1 MQLQETAMAEGVP
14 ADAVGRR
21 VQCDGERATVRYVG
35 EVPPTQGPWLGV
47 EWDEPGRGK
56 HDGSHGGVQYFTCR
70 HPTSGSFVR
79 PQKVSFGVDYLT
91 AVMKRYQ
98 GDLEEVMNEEITISR
113 KTIEWKGVGKVL
125 QKQRAEKLTVVSLE
139 HCEVCGAGADH
150 EIQKATP
157 HVIHLDLTGNLL
169 SSWVTVAAITEQL
182 EELKHLLLCYNR
194 LSPPPEPLSLTHAF
208 TNLCILSLKS
218 CALTWPQ
225 VLQCAPMWPHLEE
238 LYLDSN
244 NISDLHRPDNV
255 LQSLTILHL
264 SNNPLDSESL
274 VQIAELSRLE
284 ELNLASTGLSTIQF
298 SDVPPGSK
306 TAMFPS
312 LRNLSI
318 ADNKVSEWWVINE
331 LDKLKSLVRLSCQR
345 NPVMEWGNNPA
356 TAIQF
361 LIARVAQLK
370 FLCSCEIQ
378 PEERRGAE
386 LDYCKMFAAEWLEN
400 GGQRDLEKS
409 HPSAEFT
416 TQHPRYETLIQKYGA
431 PEDGELKK
439 QKPFALKNQLL
450 TLTFVCPDE
459 EDRQPV
465 EKKLPG
471 SMIVQKVKGLLYR
484 LLKLPASELRLS
496 YVSSKMEGKEIVIN
510 NDLKPLDFFSIEDGD
525 QVLVRWTC

>member
-1 MQLQETAMAEGVP
+1 MGCQPTSRHTYTIRSHTHTTVNPSLLNFTLQTLLSKGVP

-125 QKQRAEKLTVVSLE
+125 QKQRWEKRLYLN
-139 HCEVCGAGADH
+139 
-150 EIQKATP
+150 
-157 HVIHLDLTGNLL
+157 VIHLDLTGNLL

-416 TQHPRYETLIQKYGA
+416 TQHPRYETLIQSDSVLLLRVW
-431 PEDGELKK
+431 E
-439 QKPFALKNQLL
+439 KN
-450 TLTFVCPDE
+450 

>member
-1 MQLQETAMAEGVP
+1 MAEGVP

-125 QKQRAEKLTVVSLE
+125 QKQRWEKRLYLSPVNLY
-139 HCEVCGAGADH
+139 
-150 EIQKATP
+150 
-157 HVIHLDLTGNLL
+157 VIHLDLTGNLL

-244 NISDLHRPDNV
+244 NISDLPDNV

-416 TQHPRYETLIQKYGA
+416 TQHPRYETLIQSDSVLLLRVW
-431 PEDGELKK
+431 E
-439 QKPFALKNQLL
+439 KNASCLSIL
-450 TLTFVCPDE
+450 YHPTIINE